1 MLTKEQEILAAIKE
15 VEVERRDARNKVDSL
30 KKSLLDA
37 ESDLIAAN
45 LHLERLKEELRVV
58 RMTTPKHEMS
68 QREKDI
74 EEFRSKM
81 EDFKKRGLL

>member
-1 MLTKEQEILAAIKE
+1 MHPKEQEILAAIKE
-15 VEVERRDARNKVDSL
+15 TEVEKRDARNKVDNL

-45 LHLERLKEELRVV
+45 LRLERLKEELRVH
-58 RMTTPKHEMS
+58 RNTTVKHEPT

-74 EEFRSKM
+74 EAFRAKM
-81 EDFKKRGLL
+81 DDFKKRGLL